1 MKKLFLLFSILIFG
15 LSAQALTFDGFIA
28 DQAKILSPNI
38 KKEINEKALSMQER
52 NKADIVIVTLNKKDL
67 KLKPLSDVT
76 LKIGRD
82 FKIGSKDKS
91 EGVIFAIVPRGDQGN
106 RVRIEVGYGLEE
118 VLTDGKCGRI
128 LDNYVMPYYE
138 KGQYEKAT
146 QQAFIALNNE
156 LEAYYKNPQEYIHQ
170 NQQEEIFEI
179 ILIILILLFIFLIAA
194 TGSGGGPSGFSS
206 GGFSGGGFSGGGFSG
221 GSFGGGGGFGGGGC
235 GR

>member
-1 MKKLFLLFSILIFG
+1 MKKLFVLFSLLIIG
-15 LSAQALTFDGFIA
+15 LSANALSFDGFVA
-28 DQAKILSPNI
+28 DQAKILSPDT
-38 KKEINEKALSMQER
+38 KKEINEKALSMQQR
-52 NKADIVIVTLNKKDL
+52 NKADIVVVTLNKKDL
-67 KLKPLSDVT
+67 KLKSLSDTT

-91 EGVIFAIVPRGDQGN
+91 EGVIFAIVPKGDSGN
-106 RVRIEVGYGLEE
+106 RVRIEVGYGLEG

-156 LEAYYKNPQEYIHQ
+156 LEAYYKNPQEYLHS
-170 NQQEEIFEI
+170 NQQHEFLKI
-179 ILIILILLFIFLIAA
+179 ILFIIVIFFIIFVLASIDPNDNFGG
-194 TGSGGGPSGFSS
+194 GSGGFG
-206 GGFSGGGFSGGGFSG
+206 GGGFSGGGFS
-221 GSFGGGGGFGGGGC
+221 SFGGGGGFGGGGC